1 MVIFP
6 SQSELCGLGN
16 VDEEPLELGEKTRPI
31 RAGLVAHLDLEAL
44 AGLAP

>member
-1 MVIFP
+1 MVIFR
-6 SQSELCGLGN
+6 SQSELCALGK

-44 AGLAP
+44 VAFAP